1 MYSFII
7 AVMGY
12 KTILNFKGI
21 KVKDIAYTGLAI
33 ISFVIICQKFLTNKM
48 TNSTI
53 YATIIF
59 VTLWCGFLFLLKN
72 KNAQKRPFHLFW
84 LHLSFVKL

>member
-1 MYSFII
+1 
-7 AVMGY
+7 MGY

-59 VTLWCGFLFLLKN
+59 VALWCGFLFLLKN
-72 KNAQKRPFHLFW
+72 KNAQKKTV
-84 LHLSFVKL
+84 SFVLVTFNPL